1 MLIADDH
8 GVVREGIHRVCE
20 AENDIKICAEA
31 CDGTEVLELV
41 EKHHPDVVILDI
53 AMPRVGGLEALVS
66 LRSKHPDVKTLL
78 LSFRSDAHVIQS
90 AVSLGAD
97 GYLLKNAA
105 RGEIPAAIREVMRGG
120 CYFSPPVAREIIDQL
135 RAPRRP
141 SDDPF
146 SHLSGR
152 EREVLRLIAE
162 GLSAKE
168 IAALLKISTKTVE
181 AHRTSLKRKLGARKA
196 TELVRYAVR
205 HGFIEA

>member
-53 AMPRVGGLEALVS
+53 AMPRLGGLEALVS

-135 RAPRRP
+135 REPRRL

-181 AHRTSLKRKLGARKA
+181 AHRTSLMRKLGARKA

>member
-8 GVVREGIHRVCE
+8 GVVRDGIHRVCE

-53 AMPRVGGLEALVS
+53 AMPRLGGLEALVS

-135 RAPRRP
+135 REPRRP

-181 AHRTSLKRKLGARKA
+181 AHRTSLMRKLGARKA